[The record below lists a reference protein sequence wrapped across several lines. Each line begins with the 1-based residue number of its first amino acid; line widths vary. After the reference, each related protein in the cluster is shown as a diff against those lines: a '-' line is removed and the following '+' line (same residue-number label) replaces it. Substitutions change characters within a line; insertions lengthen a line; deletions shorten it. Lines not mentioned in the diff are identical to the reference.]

1 MENCLNVSDYSSK
14 KEQFAPFELILC
26 WQKAVFFLFR
36 SSKIELMRRACKKS
50 IRIFVGLQ
58 TVEFSFFLSNLIY
71 DKGWI
76 LSD

>member
-1 MENCLNVSDYSSK
+1 MLE
-14 KEQFAPFELILC
+14 
-26 WQKAVFFLFR
+26 KAVFFFFR